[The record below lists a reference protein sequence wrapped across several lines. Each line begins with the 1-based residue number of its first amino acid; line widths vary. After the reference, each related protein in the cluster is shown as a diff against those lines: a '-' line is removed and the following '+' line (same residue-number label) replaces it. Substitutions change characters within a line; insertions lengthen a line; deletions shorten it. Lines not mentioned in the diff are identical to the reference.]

1 MSVLR
6 YRPAPESSWHHYL
19 YGPRRG
25 GGEGWIILP
34 EVAPIDA
41 DHLSRMRT
49 VIHAMASPA
58 AEDFSLSVVNLS
70 LGEAGLR
77 AGRGGLAILL
87 LFLLTDADGQQHRFV
102 HALAC
107 YDRGLDHTILHNTIW
122 TFLRRVTRGRRAPDR
137 PVDRYFSTYQKTG
150 SRLEAFLVL
159 DRYLRKIEPFDFV
172 PIQPPTRE
180 LVLEDGGLWPDVLDV
195 TSLSEAWAE
204 VIQGIAAISA
214 ALYASVLPWS
224 VLTTCVALPPKREG
238 MIIRFLARPQLR
250 THDNPLIILEDLD
263 TDRAAVTLLPVVE
276 QEIASA
282 AARSVTLNTAE
293 QPPAAALPTS
303 RTGGD
308 HPPAPPM
315 LLDEPDTLTDDIID
329 LSAPMASPV
338 SVPEDLLGEP
348 ELTENVVLSS
358 PAVARPSL
366 GGISRQPIP
375 AALQSPPSRRIPILA
390 VAAAVLLAAVL
401 LRVRSAEVP
410 DAPEGPPE
418 VAAEEPAAVSLGWVS
433 PAGDAAGVWLRRE
446 PAGQPVFL
454 ADREPLEPG
463 DYLVLAK
470 FTPDG
475 SAQEVARFT
484 LMAAGNVSILCQAS
498 TGSCQVQQ

>member
-6 YRPAPESSWHHYL
+6 YRPAPESSWYHYL

-34 EVAPIDA
+34 EVAPLDT
-41 DHLSRMRT
+41 DHLSRMHAA
-49 VIHAMASPA
+49 IHAMASPA

-87 LFLLTDADGQQHRFV
+87 LFLLTDADGQQHRFA

-172 PIQPPTRE
+172 PIQPPTRA
-180 LVLEDGGLWPDVLDV
+180 LVLEDGGVWPDVVDI
-195 TSLSEAWAE
+195 TSISEAWPE

-224 VLTTCVALPPKREG
+224 ALTTCVVLPPKG
-238 MIIRFLARPQLR
+238 AGLIIRFLARPQLR
-250 THDNPLIILEDLD
+250 THDSPLLILEDLD

-276 QEIASA
+276 RKIA
-282 AARSVTLNTAE
+282 TTAV
-293 QPPAAALPTS
+293 QPVPRGAVLPTKDTASPAS
-303 RTGGD
+303 RAGEAL
-308 HPPAPPM
+308 PPAPPM

-329 LSAPMASPV
+329 LSAPIASPV
-338 SVPEDLLGEP
+338 SMPEDLLGEP

-358 PAVARPSL
+358 PAVARPSS

-375 AALQSPPSRRIPILA
+375 AALQSPPSRRLPVLA
-390 VAAAVLLAAVL
+390 VAAAVLLAAIL
-401 LRVRSAEVP
+401 LRVWSAEELDVP
-410 DAPEGPPE
+410 
-418 VAAEEPAAVSLGWVS
+418 EEAPAAVAEGSATVPLGWVS
-433 PAGDAAGVWLRRE
+433 PAGDAAGVWLRRA

-463 DYLVLAK
+463 EYQVLVK

-475 SAQEVARFT
+475 SAEEVARFT
-484 LMAAGNVSILCQAS
+484 LAAADDVSIQCQAS
-498 TGSCQVQQ
+498 TGRCLVLQ